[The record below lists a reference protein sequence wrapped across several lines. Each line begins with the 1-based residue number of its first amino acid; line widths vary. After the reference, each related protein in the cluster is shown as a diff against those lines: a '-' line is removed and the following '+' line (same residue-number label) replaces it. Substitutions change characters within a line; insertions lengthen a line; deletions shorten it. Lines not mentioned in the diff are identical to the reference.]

1 MLCATH
7 RLTLRGGHSGEPPL
21 RISGSP
27 SLKDLRKVA
36 SEQGVTTRPSLG
48 DLRKLAK
55 EQNRGMPE
63 NVLRTVKTEVTGIS
77 VGNVERSAVCAPS
90 PAKLASAK
98 GVNQMLV

>member
-7 RLTLRGGHSGEPPL
+7 RLTLRGGNSGEPPL
-21 RISGSP
+21 RRSDSP

-36 SEQGVTTRPSLG
+36 TPSEQGVTTSPSLG

-63 NVLRTVKTEVTGIS
+63 NVLRAVKTEVTGIS

-90 PAKLASAK
+90 PAKLASA
-98 GVNQMLV
+98 